1 MPDQAGTWL
10 GTRRAIGH
18 IAAIWNGCWLG
29 PGSDLRQRAGAGGFR
44 TAPTCRGKRHSSPSL
59 RAVRTSGPRANRAI
73 RHTRLAKL
81 RER

>member
-10 GTRRAIGH
+10 GTRRAGGLRR
-18 IAAIWNGCWLG
+18 NGVDVG
-29 PGSDLRQRAGAGGFR
+29 PAPGSDLRQRAGAGRFR
-44 TAPTCRGKRHSSPSL
+44 TAPTCRGNRRASPSL

>member
-1 MPDQAGTWL
+1 MEWMSARHLEAISGKGPGLAGSAL
-10 GTRRAIGH
+10 RQHVEAIGV
-18 IAAIWNGCWLG
+18 
-29 PGSDLRQRAGAGGFR
+29 RRR
-44 TAPTCRGKRHSSPSL
+44 L

>member
-10 GTRRAIGH
+10 GTRRAETC
-18 IAAIWNGCWLG
+18 AAIWMDVGPV
-29 PGSDLRQRAGAGGFR
+29 PGSDLRQRAGAGRFR
-44 TAPTCRGKRHSSPSL
+44 TAPTCRGNRRSSPSL
-59 RAVRTSGPRANRAI
+59 RAVRTSGPRANRVM